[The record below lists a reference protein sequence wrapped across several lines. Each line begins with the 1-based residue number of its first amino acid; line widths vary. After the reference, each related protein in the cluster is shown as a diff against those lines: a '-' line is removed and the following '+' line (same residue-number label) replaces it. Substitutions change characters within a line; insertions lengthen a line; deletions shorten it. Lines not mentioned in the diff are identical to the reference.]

1 MTWAKPFFSKRLRRW
16 NKRNRKRMRA
26 LVKSQSFYWFI
37 IFLVFLNTLVQAS
50 EHYQQPDMLTNIQL
64 VANKI
69 LLGLFTAEMFL
80 KMYALGLQ
88 PYFVSLFN
96 RFDCFV
102 VCGSIVELIL
112 TSAEVLEPLGIS
124 VLRCVRLLRIFK
136 VTKYWASL
144 SNLVASLLNSIRSI
158 ASLLLLLFLFIIIFR

>member
-1 MTWAKPFFSKRLRRW
+1 M
-16 NKRNRKRMRA
+16 N
-26 LVKSQSFYWFI
+26 
-37 IFLVFLNTLVQAS
+37 S
-50 EHYQQPDMLTNIQL
+50 E

-112 TSAEVLEPLGIS
+112 TSGTGLNPRTTKMSKYIDMGTHLGVKFTS
-124 VLRCVRLLRIFK
+124 
-136 VTKYWASL
+136 TW
-144 SNLVASLLNSIRSI
+144 SNEKKNNLYNFHFSYKSFFI
-158 ASLLLLLFLFIIIFR
+158 LF